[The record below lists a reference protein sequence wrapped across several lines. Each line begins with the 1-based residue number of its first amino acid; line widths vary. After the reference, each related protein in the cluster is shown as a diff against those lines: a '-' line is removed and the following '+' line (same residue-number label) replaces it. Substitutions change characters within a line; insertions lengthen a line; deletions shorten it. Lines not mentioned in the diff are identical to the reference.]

1 MPIGRIAHFL
11 LTLLFI
17 ASPISQGQGI
27 QASQIRED
35 HPKLLASKED
45 FDRLRARLSDP
56 LGQELLA
63 FIRETGEA
71 LLTAEPAQY
80 RLKGIRLL
88 DESRTALKHLSTFAF
103 LYRVY
108 VEDKYKEKT
117 IAYLDHVTGFPNW
130 NPRHYLDVGEM
141 TLAVSIAVD
150 WLWDELSAE
159 QRDRYLQAIIEKGL
173 EPSLDESLST
183 NWWMYYNNNWNP
195 VCHSGLTAGAILIAD
210 RQPDLTERIINRAIK
225 AVPIAMAETDPDGVY
240 PEGPTYWNYGTE
252 FSIFFIDLLNRAVGH
267 SFGLENHVSFK
278 KSMGFRAMSVTP
290 TGKFYNFFDSGPRLY
305 YSPAA
310 TWFAKTYGMP
320 TAHLESRRLIKN
332 LLTSGEW
339 TRDNFR
345 HRTLAFTAL
354 WYPEDVPSQASLES
368 DLPQFWQG
376 HGDNPVAMIRSSWV
390 DTNAFFLGF
399 KGGLGSISHAH
410 MDAGSFIYE
419 DEGVRWA
426 VDLGAQTYLSLES
439 KNVGL
444 WDRRQNSDRWRVF
457 RLGPYSHN
465 LMLIDEQLHDV
476 TEPAPLSNIVVQDN
490 RLSSS
495 VDLSVVNQA
504 HVKTYKRTFTVHDM
518 KVLQIDDRIAGA
530 RKPFEHEGRNSASLH
545 WRMVTQADVSVDG
558 DRAILKQDG
567 KTCYLKVALP
577 EDVPFTLRSDSLD
590 PPPYYWDEPNPG
602 HQAIDIWLQA
612 DPEGNRDLT
621 ILISTDSGALD
632 NLADKL

>member
-1 MPIGRIAHFL
+1 MRIKQSLPIL
-11 LTLLFI
+11 LALLF
-17 ASPISQGQGI
+17 AGSPIAKGQNF
-27 QASQIRED
+27 QADQIRRE
-35 HPKLLASKED
+35 HPKILASTED
-45 FDRLRARLSDP
+45 FERLRAGLSDP
-56 LGQELLA
+56 LGKELLA
-63 FIRETGEA
+63 FIRETGET

-88 DESRTALKHLSTFAF
+88 DESRTAFKHLSAFAF
-103 LYRVY
+103 LYSVY
-108 VEDKYKEKT
+108 QEDKYKQKT
-117 IAYLDHVTGFPNW
+117 IAYLDNVTGFPDW

-150 WLWDELSAE
+150 WLWDDLSLE
-159 QRDRYLQAIIEKGL
+159 QRDRYLDAIVEKGL
-173 EPSLDESLST
+173 KPSLDESLST

-210 RQPDLTERIINRAIK
+210 RLPDLAERIINRAIK

-252 FSIFFIDLLNRAVGH
+252 FSIFFIDLLKRAVGH
-267 SFGLENHVSFK
+267 SFGLEDHASFK

-290 TGKFYNFFDSGPRLY
+290 TEKFYNFFDSGQRLY
-305 YSPAA
+305 FSPAS

-320 TAHLESRRLIKN
+320 TAHLESRRLIKS

-339 TRDNFR
+339 TKDDFR
-345 HRTLAFTAL
+345 HRTLPFTAL
-354 WYPEDVPSQASLES
+354 WYPQNVPDPTSLES
-368 DLPQFWQG
+368 NLPKHWQG
-376 HGDNPVAMIRSSWV
+376 HGDNPIAMIRSSWV
-390 DTNAFFLGF
+390 DPNAFFLGF

-419 DEGVRWA
+419 AEGVRWA

-476 TEPAPLSNIVVQDN
+476 AERATVSNIIEHENQISSTVN
-490 RLSSS
+490 LSP
-495 VDLSVVNQA
+495 VNKA
-504 HVKTYKRTFTVHDM
+504 NVENYKRTFTAHDF
-518 KVLQIDDRIAGA
+518 KVLQIDDRVTGA
-530 RKPFEHEGRNSASLH
+530 RKPFEHEGRNSATLH
-545 WRMVTQADVSVDG
+545 WRMVTQADVSIDG
-558 DRAILKQDG
+558 NRATLKQDG
-567 KTCYLKVALP
+567 KTCYLEVILP
-577 EDVPFTLRSDSLD
+577 ENVSYTLRAAPLD

-621 ILISTDSGALD
+621 VLISTDSNALRT
-632 NLADKL
+632 LADRL